1 MTTSRTPQLPCGEH
15 GVDAYTLPP
24 EAIEQ
29 PPQSLGGA
37 LRQIGPGLIL
47 AGAIVGT
54 GELIATTHL
63 GAKVGFALL
72 WLVIVSCFI
81 KVFVQAELGRH
92 TISSGKTAIAA
103 FRTLP
108 GPSFLIGWWW
118 VIMMLTTQLQLAAMV
133 GGVGQACHV
142 ALPGVSDA
150 IGSVLPAVARQPVL
164 PWSILAVAATSLL
177 LGTGGYRLVEKGTTA
192 LVVLF
197 TFTTIGCVVLLPAV
211 GHPIALGDVLAG
223 LKFQLPNV
231 DGALAAALAMF
242 GITGVGA
249 TELVHYPYWCIE
261 KGYARRTGPYDG
273 SAEWVA
279 RAQGWVRVMRL
290 DVWVSLAV
298 YTVATLAFYVL
309 GAAVLH
315 GRDPAGL
322 PGNVAGMLMALSHM
336 YAPVLGEFGAKW
348 FIVVGVFAVLYS
360 TLYAAT
366 AANTRGLVDFLHVNC
381 GLPFRF
387 PGDRA
392 RWVRLL
398 CMVFPVIDLGL
409 YLAIRNPVKMV
420 LIGGFMQAMT
430 LPMIAASAVYLRYR
444 RTHPAIAPGRV
455 WDGFLWLSMTGL
467 FVAAVYG
474 MWDSVMKLMK

>member
-1 MTTSRTPQLPCGEH
+1 
-15 GVDAYTLPP
+15 
-24 EAIEQ
+24 
-29 PPQSLGGA
+29 
-37 LRQIGPGLIL
+37 
-47 AGAIVGT
+47 
-54 GELIATTHL
+54 
-63 GAKVGFALL
+63 
-72 WLVIVSCFI
+72 
-81 KVFVQAELGRH
+81 
-92 TISSGKTAIAA
+92 
-103 FRTLP
+103 
-108 GPSFLIGWWW
+108 
-118 VIMMLTTQLQLAAMV
+118 
-133 GGVGQACHV
+133 
-142 ALPGVSDA
+142 
-150 IGSVLPAVARQPVL
+150 
-164 PWSILAVAATSLL
+164 
-177 LGTGGYRLVEKGTTA
+177 
-192 LVVLF
+192 
-197 TFTTIGCVVLLPAV
+197 
-211 GHPIALGDVLAG
+211 
-223 LKFQLPNV
+223 
-231 DGALAAALAMF
+231 
-242 GITGVGA
+242 
-249 TELVHYPYWCIE
+249 
-261 KGYARRTGPYDG
+261 
-273 SAEWVA
+273 
-279 RAQGWVRVMRL
+279 MRL

-348 FIVVGVFAVLYS
+348 FIVAGVFAVLYS

-398 CMVFPVIDLGL
+398 CIVFPVIDLGL

-444 RTHPAIAPGRV
+444 RTNPAIAPGRV